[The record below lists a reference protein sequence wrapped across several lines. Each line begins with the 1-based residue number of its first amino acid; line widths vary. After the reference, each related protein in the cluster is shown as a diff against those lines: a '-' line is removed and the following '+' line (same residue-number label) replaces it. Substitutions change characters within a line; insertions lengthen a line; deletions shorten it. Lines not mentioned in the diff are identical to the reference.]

1 MPRPIDNKGSYLPAL
16 DGLRAIA
23 VAAVV
28 AYHLGSDAVP
38 GGLLGVGIFFTLSGF
53 LITGILRST
62 VERTGELDLSH
73 FWLRRARR
81 LLPAVILVLVV
92 VLAVD
97 GAEQP
102 GRDGRPRGR
111 DGRRPLLREQLDD
124 DRPGRLVLRPVQRAR
139 PPRPPLVAGGRGAVL
154 RVLAAMVWGLSRCS
168 AAAGTAPRW

>member
-23 VAAVV
+23 VGAVV

-62 VERTGELDLSH
+62 VERTGGLDLRH

-81 LLPAVILVLVV
+81 LLPAVVLLLIV
-92 VLAVD
+92 VLAVTALSNPEQI
-97 GAEQP
+97 GVRAAET
-102 GRDGRPRGR
+102 
-111 DGRRPLLREQLDD
+111 
-124 DRPGRLVLRPVQRAR
+124 
-139 PPRPPLVAGGRGAVL
+139 VAALFYVSN
-154 RVLAAMVWGLSRCS
+154 WTTIGLGES
-168 AAAGTAPRW
+168 